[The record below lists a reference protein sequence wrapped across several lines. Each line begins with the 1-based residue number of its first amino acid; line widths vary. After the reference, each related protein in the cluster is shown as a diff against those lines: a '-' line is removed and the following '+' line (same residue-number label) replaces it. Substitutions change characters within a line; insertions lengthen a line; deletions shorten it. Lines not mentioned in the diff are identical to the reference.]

1 MESAMIGLGVI
12 SIAWILQL
20 VYSWRGKKDIQTKFL
35 IIYAIGT
42 SLLIID
48 CYLNDLRW
56 TGIFNTIVLMLS
68 LILLIRISSKKDEK
82 IVKRIARRR

>member
-12 SIAWILQL
+12 AIAWILQL

-42 SLLIID
+42 ALLIID
-48 CYLNDLRW
+48 CYLNDFRW

-68 LILLIRISSKKDEK
+68 LILLIKISYKKDERSRK
-82 IVKRIARRR
+82 SSRRR